1 MSGIQPLHPLPWPRS
16 APGRGGEAGK
26 GLPLASGFQRGASQG
41 AHSCVRTW
49 GAQCPHRKLSFIG
62 TPWSISVPLDG
73 APPRVPPPHF
83 RLEPRPQPLR
93 PQPRPQAELAGPRP
107 LPSCG
112 RERCSRCGRT
122 RDRGTRGGGAQAPI
136 SEPRGE
142 CTRDPLPPEALSA
155 GLCSPPGPHS
165 GLPTLAP
172 QRPPPCAPPGA
183 WTSPAPGAAQAQ
195 HGLTL
200 RPAPAGH
207 SYFVKL
213 LTVIL
218 RRVPSPAW
226 PPARPPPPPLG
237 GGARLGAALLPALGS
252 SDGGLL
258 HPSAGT
264 WTLEEVAGPCGGALC
279 SQPPPKTHGKFPTLH
294 LSLRPSDLW
303 MPEECCLLA
312 SVISWGISAHLLGS
326 LPVPKP
332 HAPVPLI
339 PAHQTHPL
347 SRPRASLPKPPS
359 QNLG

>member
-1 MSGIQPLHPLPWPRS
+1 MLGARPLPSSPDCPFSDLRDLGVFREPSAPVSGIQPLHPLPWPRS

-237 GGARLGAALLPALGS
+237 GGARLGRPCCLPWGARMGGFCILLLGPGPWRRWQDHAAGRSALS
-252 SDGGLL
+252 
-258 HPSAGT
+258 H
-264 WTLEEVAGPCGGALC
+264 
-279 SQPPPKTHGKFPTLH
+279 PPKLTESF
-294 LSLRPSDLW
+294 
-303 MPEECCLLA
+303 
-312 SVISWGISAHLLGS
+312 
-326 LPVPKP
+326 
-332 HAPVPLI
+332 
-339 PAHQTHPL
+339 PL
-347 SRPRASLPKPPS
+347 SICPCAPQTCGCRRNAVSSPL
-359 QNLG
+359 